1 MNYHVMGQ
9 SGTGSASDLARAKE
23 GALWFGGRQR
33 GSFELGGPFGARGRE
48 FRLRPRRR
56 RGLLG
61 GGREARSPDLHRQ
74 TQRRLRPRDGG
85 N

>member
-1 MNYHVMGQ
+1 MNYDVIGQ

-23 GALWFGGRQR
+23 ERCGSEVASVRAL
-33 GSFELGGPFGARGRE
+33 SLVD
-48 FRLRPRRR
+48 
-56 RGLLG
+56 LLAPEEENSDYDPVG
-61 GGREARSPDLHRQ
+61 EALARSPDLHRQ